1 MELIGQKELLRI
13 LPISRSTLWRLRRG
27 GRFPAAVQLTA
38 RRIAYRRDE
47 VEEWMNSRA
56 REGVL

>member
-47 VEEWMNSRA
+47 VEAWMNSRT
-56 REGVL
+56 REGAL